1 MTTEGKQFFKKAMA
15 GVLVVLVAAVF
26 AIYVWPTAWY
36 HPRGQVVVG
45 TQVLPVETRVSR
57 FTGKVQA
64 LTIEGWKDPVPIAV
78 PADTA
83 SLPAPEKK

>member
-1 MTTEGKQFFKKAMA
+1 MTIRVKTLGI
-15 GVLVVLVAAVF
+15 VAAIAV
-26 AIYVWPTAWY
+26 AIFLAIFVWPTAWY